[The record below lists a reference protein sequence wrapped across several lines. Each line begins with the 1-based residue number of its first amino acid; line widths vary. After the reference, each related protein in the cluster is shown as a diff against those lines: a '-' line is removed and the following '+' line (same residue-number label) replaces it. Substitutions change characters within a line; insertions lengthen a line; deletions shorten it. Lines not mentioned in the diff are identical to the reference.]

1 MPVIAPKIGTV
12 DGQTEPAENAIT
24 RYTSFFNMT
33 GHPAITLP
41 CGMHSAGSPI
51 AAQLIGKHYRDEQL
65 IATASLIEPSRDFK
79 LPLPAF
85 N

>member
-1 MPVIAPKIGTV
+1 
-12 DGQTEPAENAIT
+12 
-24 RYTSFFNMT
+24 MT

-41 CGMHSAGSPI
+41 CGMHSPRLPI

-65 IATASLIEPSRDFK
+65 ITTASLIEPSRDFK